1 MSPGSDLLVQ
11 VRRVQR
17 ALAAVHTGRRV
28 LVAVSATLGTLV
40 LVRLLE
46 AVTGGVREWG
56 LAVGAGLL
64 AGATAWWGT
73 RRTPP
78 DLPRTALWLE
88 EQQARHD
95 GGAPDF
101 ALTTAVELL
110 AGGVSVPS
118 ALGQAARHAVATA
131 PSGRALAAARLRAWR
146 WPALFALVALGLVW
160 HEARHSGA
168 RPPEVVGGTAG
179 VPLTAPRDPLPQPLG
194 AWHLRVRPPA
204 YAALPAQSFGDVN
217 SVAVLSGSVVEL
229 RGEGTAPSV
238 DVTAADTT
246 LRRYA
251 RTTVRADS
259 GGWRVTVL
267 APAGALSTRLARGG
281 QARLLIIEGRAD
293 SVPRVVLEAP
303 ARDSVFRDPRGQ
315 LPLEASAYDDI
326 GLASALFELTVTSG
340 EGERFTVRT
349 VPLGAQRWA
358 AAAGR
363 REARLRAVLDLT
375 ALALQAGD
383 VVHVRAVARDAHPD
397 AAREFG
403 SSETRAFRIA
413 RPSEY
418 DSVAVEPAPPPEV
431 DKSLLSQRMLLM
443 LTAKLDTAQRR
454 LARAEV
460 LRESQKLAR
469 DQARLRLAVGD
480 VVFQR
485 LSGESEAEHA
495 HSAGDGH
502 DHGVEL
508 QGGKLSIS
516 TSSTTGM
523 LEEGNDSPVIAINQ
537 PLLEAYNAMWDAG
550 RALEQGDPHG
560 AIPPMQRALEAIE
573 RSRAATR
580 LYLRGKPPQV
590 IVDVAKVR
598 LAGRDTGQVTT
609 RSSRAALTRREAERD
624 DRLVRAAALVAGTPG
639 AARDSVAVLRAEA
652 LGEAP
657 GFAAALAAVLA
668 AFDRGGDVTAAFVQ
682 ARRVLGNVTRTRATP
697 WSRGGAP

>member
-1 MSPGSDLLVQ
+1 MSPAGDVLAQVQ
-11 VRRVQR
+11 RVQR
-17 ALAAVHTGRRV
+17 ALTAVHTGRRA
-28 LVAVSATLGTLV
+28 LVALSAALATLM
-40 LVRLLE
+40 LVRLLVT
-46 AVTGGVREWG
+46 VTGGAREWL
-56 LAVGAGLL
+56 LALGAGVL
-64 AGATAWWGT
+64 AGAVAWWGT

-88 EQQARHD
+88 EQRARQE
-95 GGAPDF
+95 GTAPDF

-110 AGGVSVPS
+110 AAGASVPGG
-118 ALGQAARHAVATA
+118 LGQAARHAVTA
-131 PSGRALAAARLRAWR
+131 APTGPALAAARQRAWR
-146 WPALFALVALGLVW
+146 WPALFALVAAALVW
-160 HEARHSGA
+160 REARH
-168 RPPEVVGGTAG
+168 PWPGTADVG
-179 VPLTAPRDPLPQPLG
+179 IGAGGELPSPAGAALPTPLG
-194 AWHLRVRPPA
+194 AWRLRVQPPA
-204 YAALPAQSFGDVN
+204 YAALPTQELGDVN
-217 SVAVLSGSVVEL
+217 SVAVLSGSIVEL
-229 RGEGTAPSV
+229 RGEGPAPSMA
-238 DVTAADTT
+238 VTAVDTT
-246 LRRYA
+246 WTGRG
-251 RTTVRADS
+251 RTTVGAIDE
-259 GGWRVTVL
+259 GWRATVL
-267 APAGALSTRLARGG
+267 APTGALSARLARGG
-281 QARLLIIEGRAD
+281 RTRLLIIEGRAD

-303 ARDSVFRDPRGQ
+303 ARDSVFRDARGQ
-315 LPLEASAYDDI
+315 LPLDASARDDI
-326 GLASALFELTVTSG
+326 GLTSAHFELTVTSG

-349 VPLGAQRWA
+349 VLLGAQRWT

-363 REARLRAVLDLT
+363 RAARVQAVLDLA
-375 ALALQAGD
+375 ALELQAGD

-443 LTAKLDTAQRR
+443 LTEKLDKAQRR
-454 LARAEV
+454 LSRAEV

-508 QGGKLSIS
+508 QGGKLAIS

-598 LAGRDTGQVTT
+598 LAGKDTGQVTT
-609 RSSRAALTRREAERD
+609 RSTRAALTRREAERD
-624 DRLVRAAALVAGTPG
+624 DRLVRAASLVAAAPE
-639 AARDSVAVLRAEA
+639 AARDSVAVLRVEA
-652 LGEAP
+652 LADAP
-657 GFAAALAAVLA
+657 GFAAALGAVLTV
-668 AFDRGGDVTAAFVQ
+668 FDRGGDVTEAFVQ
-682 ARRVLGNVTRTRATP
+682 ARRGLGNVTRTRATP